1 MLPSI
6 VLMGGSMTAGA
17 GPQNMPGRG
26 HLLAADADREWVIDA
41 LKVAFAGGRL
51 TKDKFDARVG
61 QALTS
66 RTYAELAAVLADIPA
81 GPARTRSRSRDSAV
95 PATPPVPARNIT
107 HGSSIGRTI
116 RVRQWPRVLVAGL
129 VLVILGVTLVSSGP
143 RPDVIFLG
151 VMLILQAAARGVVR
165 LPSDQHPGC
174 KCVACNAS
182 NRNAR
187 AAA

>member
-17 GPQNMPGRG
+17 GARNTPGRG
-26 HLLAADADREWVIDA
+26 YLLAADADREQVIDA

-51 TKDKFDARVG
+51 TKDKFDEGVG
-61 QALTS
+61 RALTS
-66 RTYAELAAVLADIPA
+66 RTYAELAAVIADIPA
-81 GPARTRSRSRDSAV
+81 GPARTQSRSRISAASAA
-95 PATPPVPARNIT
+95 PLARARKIS
-107 HGSSIGRTI
+107 HGSSIVRI
-116 RVRQWPRVLVAGL
+116 VRVRQWPRVLVAG
-129 VLVILGVTLVSSGP
+129 VILVILGVTLVSRGE

-151 VMLILQAAARGVVR
+151 VMLVLQAAARGVVR
-165 LPSDQHPGC
+165 LPSDQNPGC
-174 KCVACNAS
+174 GCVACNAS